1 MKAAAR
7 PSGADSGHR
16 VQIDVKFVESLT
28 ISTAGTTAGSSA
40 GAAAGEMRSG
50 WRARTPVHRDRRLHR
65 LRVLRIYPQ
74 CNQKSPCSSSIT
86 SLGRLPSRSRLS
98 RLTTVSNSSQLFIGM
113 SWTRTSVTSTSNP
126 VHPTQRQSR
135 TLQRIDAEE
144 FYGLFD
150 GVVIDD
156 AMVFNDKLKAWEDY
170 CNYHRPHGTLG
181 GQTPNERLRQKPT
194 QVSPIYH
201 SRTR

>member
-28 ISTAGTTAGSSA
+28 ISAAGTTASSSA

-50 WRARTPVHRDRRLHR
+50 WRTRTPVHRDRRLHPTTR
-65 LRVLRIYPQ
+65 AAHLPAVQSKIAMQFVDYVPGPVAVKVEVIPTDNGVEFQSAFHWHVLDKDIGHVYI
-74 CNQKSPCSSSIT
+74 KS
-86 SLGRLPSRSRLS
+86 RA
-98 RLTTVSNSSQLFIGM
+98 
-113 SWTRTSVTSTSNP
+113 
-126 VHPTQRQSR
+126 PTQRQSR

-156 AMVFNDKLKAWEDY
+156 AMVFNDKLKAWEGY

>member
-74 CNQKSPCSSSIT
+74 RNQKIAMQFVDYVPGPVAVKVEVIQTDNGAEFQSAFHWHVLDKHIGHVYIKSRAPDSTAKSNAPTHRCRRILRFIRRRRHRRGHGIQRQTESV
-86 SLGRLPSRSRLS
+86 GRLL
-98 RLTTVSNSSQLFIGM
+98 QLPP
-113 SWTRTSVTSTSNP
+113 TPR
-126 VHPTQRQSR
+126 HPRRANTQ
-135 TLQRIDAEE
+135 
-144 FYGLFD
+144 
-150 GVVIDD
+150 
-156 AMVFNDKLKAWEDY
+156 
-170 CNYHRPHGTLG
+170 
-181 GQTPNERLRQKPT
+181 
-194 QVSPIYH
+194 
-201 SRTR
+201 